1 MSHIVQ
7 ISKLAEAMKC
17 VNVWEE
23 IRTQT
28 IHTGDT
34 FIISSQPNGYESII
48 SEEFTQSFLSTLSD
62 LYVVNEEI
70 DHIPWNDAFGHSTLI
85 IH

>member
-34 FIISSQPNGYESII
+34 FIITSPPNGYKSII
-48 SEEFTQSFLSTLSD
+48 SEEFTQSFPHTLSEPP
-62 LYVVNEEI
+62 VVNEETYG
-70 DHIPWNDAFGHSTLI
+70 PYTLE
-85 IH
+85 

>member
-17 VNVWEE
+17 VNVCEE
-23 IRTQT
+23 IRTQN
-28 IHTGDT
+28 IRTGDT
-34 FIISSQPNGYESII
+34 FIISGQPNGYESII
-48 SEEFTQSFLSTLSD
+48 SAEFTQSFLCTLSD
-62 LYVVNEEI
+62 LYVVSGEI
-70 DHIPWNDAFGHSTLI
+70 DRLARSDAFGHSTLI

>member
-7 ISKLAEAMKC
+7 ISKLAQAMKC

-34 FIISSQPNGYESII
+34 FIITRHTNGYESII
-48 SEEFTQSFLSTLSD
+48 SKEFTQSFLSTLSD
-62 LYVVNEEI
+62 LPLVNEEI
-70 DHIPWNDAFGHSTLI
+70 DRPPWSDAFGHSTLI

>member
-7 ISKLAEAMKC
+7 ISKLAQAMKC

-28 IHTGDT
+28 IHMGDT
-34 FIISSQPNGYESII
+34 FIITRHPNGYESII
-48 SEEFTQSFLSTLSD
+48 SKEFTQSFLSTLSD
-62 LYVVNEEI
+62 LPVVNEEI
-70 DHIPWNDAFGHSTLI
+70 DRTPWSDAFGHSTLI

>member
-17 VNVWEE
+17 VNVWKG

-34 FIISSQPNGYESII
+34 FIISSHPNGYESII
-48 SEEFTQSFLSTLSD
+48 SREFTQSFHSTLSD
-62 LYVVNEEI
+62 LPVLNEEI
-70 DHIPWNDAFGHSTLI
+70 DHISWIDAFGHSTLI

>member
-17 VNVWEE
+17 VNVGEE

-28 IHTGDT
+28 IRTGDT
-34 FIISSQPNGYESII
+34 FIISSQPNGCESII
-48 SEEFTQSFLSTLSD
+48 STEFTQSFLCTLSD
-62 LYVVNEEI
+62 LYAVSEEI
-70 DHIPWNDAFGHSTLI
+70 DRLPPSDAFGHSTLI

>member
-7 ISKLAEAMKC
+7 ISKLAQAMKC

-34 FIISSQPNGYESII
+34 FIITRHPNGYESII
-48 SEEFTQSFLSTLSD
+48 SKEFTQSFLSTLSD
-62 LYVVNEEI
+62 LPLVNEEI
-70 DHIPWNDAFGHSTLI
+70 DRPPWSDAFGLSTLI

>member
-7 ISKLAEAMKC
+7 ISKLAGAMKC
-17 VNVWEE
+17 VNVGEE

-28 IHTGDT
+28 IQAADT
-34 FIISSQPNGYESII
+34 FIISSHPNGYESII

-62 LYVVNEEI
+62 LRVVNEGI
-70 DHIPWNDAFGHSTLI
+70 AHIPWSDAFGHSTLI

>member
-28 IHTGDT
+28 IHTGNT
-34 FIISSQPNGYESII
+34 FIITSQPNGYESII
-48 SEEFTQSFLSTLSD
+48 RKEFIQSFLSTLSD
-62 LYVVNEEI
+62 LHVVDE
-70 DHIPWNDAFGHSTLI
+70 
-85 IH
+85 

>member
-17 VNVWEE
+17 VNVCEE

-34 FIISSQPNGYESII
+34 FIITSHPNGYESII
-48 SEEFTQSFLSTLSD
+48 SEEFTQSFPGTLSD
-62 LYVVNEEI
+62 RPVLNEEI
-70 DHIPWNDAFGHSTLI
+70 DHILWSDAFGHSTLI

>member
-7 ISKLAEAMKC
+7 ISKLAQAMKC
-17 VNVWEE
+17 VNVWEG

-34 FIISSQPNGYESII
+34 FIINSHSNGYESII
-48 SEEFTQSFLSTLSD
+48 SKEFNQSFPGPLSD
-62 LYVVNEEI
+62 IPVVKEEI
-70 DHIPWNDAFGHSTLI
+70 DHIPWNDTFGHSTLI